1 MKLSLVSLAVGLV
14 VGALYGVLNVRSP
27 SPPVV
32 ALVGLLGTLMGEQIP
47 PLVRHI
53 FARRPASVTW
63 IDQVKPHN
71 PNSAISGGAG
81 DRTPLSPQPTLT
93 RSPISNE
100 MRKAAMAAFM
110 PVA

>member
-63 IDQVKPHN
+63 IDQVKPHVFGSV
-71 PNSAISGGAG
+71 PAG
-81 DRTPLSPQPTLT
+81 RTTPEKPL
-93 RSPISNE
+93 
-100 MRKAAMAAFM
+100 
-110 PVA
+110 

>member
-1 MKLSLVSLAVGLV
+1 LYLSVGLV

-53 FARRPASVTW
+53 FARRPASVT
-63 IDQVKPHN
+63 
-71 PNSAISGGAG
+71 
-81 DRTPLSPQPTLT
+81 
-93 RSPISNE
+93 
-100 MRKAAMAAFM
+100 
-110 PVA
+110 